1 MGPTPGQ
8 EGVLNLARAFLLAG
22 AQSVITTL
30 WAVGDATSTAVM
42 RRFYEH
48 ISTGQDIAEALT
60 RAKEGV
66 VEPFGADA
74 LTTVAAF
81 QLVGVGDHRMPARQ
95 LPPETTGGQ
104 PAR

>member
-1 MGPTPGQ
+1 MPK
-8 EGVLNLARAFLLAG
+8 
-22 AQSVITTL
+22 SVPKRSPRSAIVEL
-30 WAVGDATSTAVM
+30 RKFWAVGDATSTAVM

-81 QLVGVGDHRMPARQ
+81 QLVGVGDHRMPARKA
-95 LPPETTGGQ
+95 PPKTTGGQ
-104 PAR
+104 AAQ